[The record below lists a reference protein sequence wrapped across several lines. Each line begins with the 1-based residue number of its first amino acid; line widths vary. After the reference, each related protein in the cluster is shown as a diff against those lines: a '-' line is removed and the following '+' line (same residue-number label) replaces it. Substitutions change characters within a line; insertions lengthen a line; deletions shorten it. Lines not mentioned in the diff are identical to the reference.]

1 MITANQYRVNDS
13 KVVHDAV
20 EGEVIIINL
29 ETGAYYSLKG
39 TGADIWELTKNGL
52 PIPAIV
58 QEITQK
64 YHQRSHNIEEA
75 VNRLMGEL
83 QQEELIVPVAEKN
96 GEALEVTAGIPE
108 SDPAREKTRFEE
120 PVLHKYTDMREMLL
134 LDPIHEVD
142 DSGWPAQKTDRA

>member
-1 MITANQYRVNDS
+1 MITANQYKVNDS

-39 TGADIWELTKNGL
+39 SGADIWELTKNGL

-58 QEITQK
+58 QEITKK
-64 YHQRSHNIEEA
+64 YHPRSQDIEEA
-75 VNRLMGEL
+75 VNRLIGEL
-83 QQEELIVPVAEKN
+83 QHEELVVPVTEGN
-96 GEALEVTAGIPE
+96 GEGLEMTAGLPE
-108 SDPAREKTRFEE
+108 SDPAREKPRFEE

-142 DSGWPAQKTDRA
+142 DSGWPAQKTDPA